1 MHGSKKLQKN
11 RLDKLIEVVVDVVAG
26 AVVDEV
32 VEARSEAEAGAVVAD
47 EATHKPRSHHLLQSL
62 HIVTLTSLNLKV
74 TQKPTTY
81 VQSVGNQKWKAMSG
95 LNA

>member
-1 MHGSKKLQKN
+1 M
-11 RLDKLIEVVVDVVAG
+11 DVVAG

-47 EATHKPRSHHLLQSL
+47 KATHKPRSHHLLQSL

>member
-11 RLDKLIEVVVDVVAG
+11 RLNKLTEVVVDMVAE
-26 AVVDEV
+26 AVVDKV
-32 VEARSEAEAGAVVAD
+32 VEAGAEAGAGAVVAD

-62 HIVTLTSLNLKV
+62 HMVTLTSLNLKV
-74 TQKPTTY
+74 TQNLTTY